1 MELKIKQITL
11 QTLLDFIDENDIS
24 VDVIDERT
32 RLIGHSSF
40 LDSMDLVSFIVM
52 LEENI
57 NDEFSSELEL
67 TDEKAMSRRTSP
79 FTSVKTVV
87 DYIHENLKN
96 E

>member
-24 VDVIDERT
+24 VDVVDETT

-67 TDEKAMSRRTSP
+67 TDEKAMSRRTSH

>member
-24 VDVIDERT
+24 VDVVDETT

-79 FTSVKTVV
+79 FTSVKT
-87 DYIHENLKN
+87 
-96 E
+96 